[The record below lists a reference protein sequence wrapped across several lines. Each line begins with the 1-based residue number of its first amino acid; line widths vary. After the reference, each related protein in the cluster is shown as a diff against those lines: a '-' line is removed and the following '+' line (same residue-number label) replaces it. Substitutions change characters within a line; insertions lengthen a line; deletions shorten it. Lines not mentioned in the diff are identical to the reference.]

1 MTESIQM
8 VKKQESS
15 VSTSNDAVEDLSDS
29 EKLSLIKK
37 LNKNLEKKEK
47 L

>member
-1 MTESIQM
+1 M